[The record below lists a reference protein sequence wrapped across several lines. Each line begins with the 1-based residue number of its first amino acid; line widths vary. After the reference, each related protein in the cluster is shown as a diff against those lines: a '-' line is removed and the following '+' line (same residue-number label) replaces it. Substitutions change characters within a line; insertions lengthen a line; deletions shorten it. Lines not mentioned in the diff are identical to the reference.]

1 MCRFEAEWERLL
13 REREKLLCNAITL
26 REIRSVD
33 PVSVKNRDEIVS
45 LHVEFFF
52 ENSLR
57 RSKNLCQLSSRD
69 HREAGWKVKIW
80 LN

>member
-13 REREKLLCNAITL
+13 REWEKLLCNAVTL
-26 REIRSVD
+26 RQIRSVD
-33 PVSVKNRDEIVS
+33 PASGKNRDKIVS

-52 ENSLR
+52 ENSLWR
-57 RSKNLCQLSSRD
+57 RKNLCQLSSRD
-69 HREAGWKVKIW
+69 HREAEWKVKIW